1 MHLFYDPTI
10 DAESDIHQLSED
22 ESKHACRVLRLKI
35 GDLFQLLD
43 GNGGLYQSRICD
55 DNPKKCKVKIE
66 SREFHPLP
74 SYQIHIAI
82 APTKNMDRIEWFVEK
97 ATEIGLTD
105 VTLIISKNSE
115 RKEVKLERIE
125 KILVSA
131 MKQSK
136 QFYLPRLH
144 PVSSIKPFILNHPN
158 GLIAHCMHN
167 DKSTIS
173 NSFNKIDCPIL
184 IGPEGDFTEEEVTMA
199 LNNGY
204 KSVTLGS
211 NRLRTETAGLYACMQ
226 MKLMTEQ
233 NSI

>member
-22 ESKHACRVLRLKI
+22 ESKHACRVLRLKT
-35 GDLFQLLD
+35 GDVFQLLD
-43 GNGGLYQSRICD
+43 GKGGIYNCRICD

-66 SREFHPLP
+66 TREFHPAP
-74 SYQIHIAI
+74 PYQIHIAI
-82 APTKNMDRIEWFVEK
+82 APTKNMDRIEWFAEK

-105 VTLIISKNSE
+105 LTLIIGKNSE

-136 QFYLPRLH
+136 QLYLPRLH
-144 PVSSIKPFILNHPN
+144 PVTAVRTFISEYPN
-158 GLIAHCMHN
+158 GMIAHCMDE
-167 DKSTIS
+167 DKSRIS
-173 NSFNKIDCPIL
+173 SSFNLKDCPIL
-184 IGPEGDFTEEEVTMA
+184 IGPEGDFTEDEVTMA
-199 LNNGY
+199 LSNGY
-204 KSVTLGS
+204 KTVTLGS

-226 MKLMTEQ
+226 MKLMTE
-233 NSI
+233 

>member
-10 DAESDIHQLSED
+10 DMDSDSHQLSED

-35 GDLFQLLD
+35 GDVIQLLD
-43 GNGGLYQSRICD
+43 GKGRLYNCRICD

-66 SREFHPLP
+66 TREVHPAP
-74 SYQIHIAI
+74 NFQIHIAI
-82 APTKNMDRIEWFVEK
+82 APTKNMDRIEWFAEK
-97 ATEIGLTD
+97 ATEIGMTD
-105 VTLIISKNSE
+105 LTLIIGKNSE

-136 QFYLPRLH
+136 RLYLPRLH
-144 PVSSIKPFILNHPN
+144 PVTAIKTFISQHPD
-158 GLIAHCMHN
+158 GLIAHCMDN

-173 NSFNKIDCPIL
+173 SSFIREECPIL
-184 IGPEGDFTEEEVTMA
+184 IGPEGDFTEEEVTAA

-204 KSVTLGS
+204 KTVTLGS

-226 MKLMTEQ
+226 MKLMTE
-233 NSI
+233 